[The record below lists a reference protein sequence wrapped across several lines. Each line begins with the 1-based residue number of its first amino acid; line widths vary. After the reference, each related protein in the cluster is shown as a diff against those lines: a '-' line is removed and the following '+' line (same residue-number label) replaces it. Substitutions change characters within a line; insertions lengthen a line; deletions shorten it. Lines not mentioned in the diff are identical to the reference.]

1 MRRNVSHPVRNYDR
15 IHCTIVVRRNAARRA
30 AVRASAA
37 TFGTSMRTDR
47 QSAVRLLQLLMVASL
62 VFPAALFGYA
72 ALNDYENVHATADER
87 IERSL
92 DVLQEQALK
101 VFGTVE
107 RIFPEVDE
115 VVRSMPDAEIASR
128 AADLTLRLQRI
139 VAVMPQVQSI
149 ALIGADG
156 RLLASSA
163 PSAKIGADFSSRDFY
178 QAQVAADAGTFV
190 SGMHR
195 AATPGDADSFDV
207 SRRMMA
213 DGDAFRGVI
222 AVAVKPRYFDD
233 FFAMVA
239 QSPGNFYDLVR
250 ADGVVLARYPAPK
263 PGFERLTP
271 KSGMRIAIGEGA
283 SHGLYSTVA
292 EGDGMPRR
300 IGFRRLPGYALYSVA
315 GADAAAIRSE
325 WLSNVGGH
333 LIFGLPV
340 TLLLFFT
347 LWVALRRTQRLH
359 EEAERREAAE
369 DALRQAQRL
378 EAIGQLTGGVAHD
391 FNNLLMI
398 VSGTVQRLRRHVHG
412 EKETRLLDTITTASQ
427 RGESLT
433 RQLLAFSRRQ
443 VLQPSVIDLAE
454 RLPEIKDM
462 LSRSLRGDIEIR
474 VSVLRRSCMVKVD
487 PNEFELALLNL
498 AFNARDAMPSGGTLT
513 IGAKPMI
520 MRGRASEEGL
530 SGEFVAIR
538 VADTGTGIPPDV
550 LPRVFEPFFTT
561 KEIGKGTGLG
571 LSQVYGFARQ
581 SGGIATIAT
590 SARRGTAVTLLLPRT
605 WEAPAQPRREP
616 IAAQSAERAGRVL
629 LVEDNAEV
637 AAVGQAY
644 LEELG
649 YQVRHAASAQAGLDV
664 IEREDEVDLLFS
676 DILMPGGMNGLELAD
691 TVRRRFTK
699 ISVLLTTGYSSSAQ
713 DAVRRGFAVL
723 QKPYDL
729 ASLQRALHDAHHA
742 ADETPLAPRQAAG

>member
-1 MRRNVSHPVRNYDR
+1 
-15 IHCTIVVRRNAARRA
+15 
-30 AVRASAA
+30 
-37 TFGTSMRTDR
+37 MRTNR
-47 QSAVRLLQLLMVASL
+47 ESAVRLLQLLMIASL
-62 VFPAALFGYA
+62 VFPAALFAYA
-72 ALNDYENVHATADER
+72 ALNDYDNVHAIADER

-107 RIFPEVDE
+107 RIFPEVNE
-115 VVRSMPDAEIASR
+115 VVRGQSDAEIA
-128 AADLTLRLQRI
+128 AASPSLTPRLQRI
-139 VAVMPQVQSI
+139 VEVMPQVQSI

-156 RLLASSA
+156 KLLASSD
-163 PSAKIGADFSSRDFY
+163 SAAIVGADLSSNDSFK
-178 QAQVAADAGTFV
+178 APAAADAGTFV
-190 SGMHR
+190 SDMHR
-195 AATPGDADSFDV
+195 GAAPGEADTFDV
-207 SRRMMA
+207 SRRMMSS
-213 DGDAFRGVI
+213 DHAFRGVI

-233 FFAMVA
+233 FFAMIE

-250 ADGVVLARYPAPK
+250 ADGVILARYPLPK
-263 PGFERLTP
+263 PGFQRLSAN
-271 KSGMRIAIGEGA
+271 SGMMVALGEGA
-283 SHGLYSTVA
+283 AHGLYSTIA
-292 EGDGMPRR
+292 EGDGMKRR
-300 IGFRRLPGYALYSVA
+300 IGFRRLPGYPLYSVA
-315 GADAAAIRSE
+315 GADAAVIRSE
-325 WLSNVGGH
+325 WLAKVGGH

-359 EEAERREAAE
+359 DEAERREAAE

-398 VSGTVQRLRRHVHG
+398 VSGTVQRLRRHVRG
-412 EKETRLLDTITTASQ
+412 EKETHLLDTITTATE

-433 RQLLAFSRRQ
+433 RQLLTFSRRQ
-443 VLQPSVIDLAE
+443 MLQPSVIDLAE
-454 RLPEIKDM
+454 RLPDIKDM

-474 VSVLRRSCMVKVD
+474 VGVVRRPCFVKVD
-487 PNEFELALLNL
+487 PSEFELALLNL

-513 IGAKPMI
+513 ITAKPVM
-520 MRGRASEEGL
+520 MRGKASEEGL
-530 SGEFVAIR
+530 SGEFVAVR
-538 VADTGTGIPPDV
+538 VADTGTGIPPEV

-590 SARRGTAVTLLLPRT
+590 STRRGTAVTILLPRT
-605 WEAPAQPRREP
+605 WEAPAQPRRALVAP
-616 IAAQSAERAGRVL
+616 YGDRHAGRVL

-664 IEREDEVDLLFS
+664 IERGDDVDLLFS

-691 TVRRRFTK
+691 TVQRRFPK
-699 ISVLLTTGYSSSAQ
+699 IAVLLTTGYSSSAQ
-713 DAVRRGFAVL
+713 DAVRRGFEVL

-729 ASLQRALHDAHHA
+729 VSLERALRDVHHA
-742 ADETPLAPRQAAG
+742 AADVAPLAPQQAAG